1 MRQNHTAWE
10 NKSVCAKKL
19 SSCFDC
25 AVNIALGVPCGGI
38 STLIVQ
44 LFAFAQAQ
52 FHFYTPLLE
61 IQLERHQCVPLQFDL
76 LLQMANLAFMRQQ
89 AAGAAGRERREQRA
103 VAVHHDKSA
112 KQN

>member
-89 AAGAAGRERREQRA
+89 AAGAAGFA
-103 VAVHHDKSA
+103 VEDLY
-112 KQN
+112 